1 MFEKVEKRHEHHGR
15 SSKGF
20 LDSEKIL
27 KDIGIRKG
35 DRFLDLGSGEGY
47 FSLAASEAVG
57 KDGLVYAF
65 DVDEASVA
73 RLKKEAT
80 ERKLTNIEAS
90 VVDISQKLPLANES
104 VNLAFASNVL
114 HGLVANGEADGTL
127 KEVARVIMH
136 NGRLVVVEF
145 KKQESPMGPPLSIRL
160 NPDDVEALAGGY
172 SFSKESIL
180 EVGLHHYIIILRKI

>member
-1 MFEKVEKRHEHHGR
+1 
-15 SSKGF
+15 
-20 LDSEKIL
+20 
-27 KDIGIRKG
+27 
-35 DRFLDLGSGEGY
+35 
-47 FSLAASEAVG
+47 
-57 KDGLVYAF
+57 
-65 DVDEASVA
+65 
-73 RLKKEAT
+73 
-80 ERKLTNIEAS
+80 
-90 VVDISQKLPLANES
+90 VDISQKLPLANES

-127 KEVARVIMH
+127 KEVARAIMH